1 MSKLTRIATALV
13 PAAMLF
19 IGSNAMADAKF
30 HVGIVTGT
38 VSQSED
44 DLRGAE
50 ALIKEYGSVKTGGM
64 IQHQTYPDDFM
75 SQQETFISNVVSLAD
90 DPKMKAIVVNQAI
103 PGTAEAFKRVHAKR
117 KDIFCLAGE
126 AHEDPLVIS
135 GSADFVAA
143 NDFVSRG
150 YTIIWAAK
158 QMGAKTFVHI
168 SFPRHMSYESMG
180 RRRSIMEQACKDLGM
195 TFAFETA
202 PDPTSDVGVAGAQ
215 QFILEKVPAWLKKYG
230 PNGEKVAFF
239 CTNDAHTEPLL
250 KQLLASKNGL
260 FVEADLPS
268 PLMGYPGALGLDLS
282 KEAGNF
288 PAILKKVE
296 AGVVAKGGSG
306 RFGTWA
312 FSYGYTVSAGLGE
325 YAIRVTEGKA
335 KKNNLP
341 DLFSAYGKFT
351 PGAKWNGAFYTDTN
365 TGVKTK
371 NMALVYMD
379 CYVFGGV
386 GGVKDKHFLTTTAQ
400 KVPEKYYTIKKH

>member
-1 MSKLTRIATALV
+1 MIKLNQIATALV
-13 PAAMLF
+13 PAAMLLA
-19 IGSNAMADAKF
+19 GTSAQAEAKF
-30 HVGIVTGT
+30 HVGVVTGT

-50 ALIKEYGSVKTGGM
+50 ALIKEYGSVKAGGM
-64 IQHQTYPDDFM
+64 IQHMTYPDDFM
-75 SQQETFISNVVSLAD
+75 SQQETFISNVVSMAD
-90 DPKMKAIVVNQAI
+90 DKQMKAIIVNQAI

-117 KDIFCLAGE
+117 PDIYCLAGE

-135 GSADFVAA
+135 GAADFVAA

-158 QMGAKTFVHI
+158 EMGAKTFVHI

-180 RRRSIMEQACKDLGM
+180 RRRSIMEAACNDLGVK
-195 TFAFETA
+195 FAFETA

-215 QFILEKVPAWLKKYG
+215 QFILEKVPTWLKKYG

-250 KQLLASKNGL
+250 KQLFASKNGL

-296 AGVVAKGGSG
+296 DGVVKKGGAG

-325 YAIRVTEGKA
+325 YAIRVLNGKA
-335 KKNNLP
+335 KKNSLN
-341 DLFSAYGKFT
+341 DLFAAYGKWT
-351 PGAKWNGAFYTDTN
+351 PGAKWNGAFYTDSN
-365 TGVKTK
+365 TGVKSK
-371 NMALVYMD
+371 NMALLYMD
-379 CYVFGGV
+379 CYVFGGHK
-386 GGVKDKHFLTTTAQ
+386 GQHFLATTAQ
-400 KVPEKYYTIKKH
+400 KVPAKYYAIKKH

>member
-1 MSKLTRIATALV
+1 MIKFTPIAAGLM
-13 PAAMLF
+13 PMAMFLA
-19 IGSNAMADAKF
+19 GAHAMADAPF
-30 HVGIVTGT
+30 HIGICTGT

-64 IQHQTYPDDFM
+64 VQHMTYPDDFM
-75 SQQETFISNVVSLAD
+75 SQQETFISNVVSMAD
-90 DPKMKAIVVNQAI
+90 DPKMKAIIVNQAI
-103 PGTAEAFKRVHAKR
+103 PGTAEAFKRIHAKR
-117 KDIFCLAGE
+117 KDMLCLAGE
-126 AHEDPLVIS
+126 AAEDPLVIS
-135 GSADFVAA
+135 AAADMVAN

-168 SFPRHMSYESMG
+168 SFPRHMSYESLG
-180 RRRSIMEQACKDLGM
+180 RRRAIMEQACKDLGLK
-195 TFAFETA
+195 FAFETA

-215 QFILEKVPAWLKKYG
+215 QFILEKVPAWLQKYG
-230 PNGEKVAFF
+230 PNGEKVAMF

-250 KQLLASKNGL
+250 KQLLASRNGL

-288 PAILKKVE
+288 QAILKKVE
-296 AGVVAKGGSG
+296 DGVVKKGGAG

-312 FSYGYTVSAGLGE
+312 YSSGYTVSAGLGE
-325 YAIRVTEGKA
+325 YAVQVINGKA
-335 KKNNLP
+335 RKGSLQ
-341 DLFSAYGKFT
+341 DLFSAYGKWT
-351 PGAKWNGAFYTDTN
+351 PGAKWNGAYYVDSN
-365 TGVKTK
+365 TGVRSR

-379 CYVFGGV
+379 TYVMGGLN
-386 GGVKDKHFLTTTAQ
+386 GKKFLGTTGI
-400 KVPEKYYTIKKH
+400 KVPEKYYAIKKQ

>member
-1 MSKLTRIATALV
+1 MIKSIKFATVLI
-13 PAAMLF
+13 PAAMLLN
-19 IGSNAMADAKF
+19 GPQALADAKF
-30 HVGIVTGT
+30 HIGICTGT

-50 ALIKEYGSVKTGGM
+50 ALLKEYGSVKDGGM
-64 IQHQTYPDDFM
+64 IQHMTYPDDFM
-75 SQQETFISNVVSLAD
+75 SQQETFISNVVSMAD
-90 DPKMKAIVVNQAI
+90 DPLMKAIVVNQAI

-117 KDIFCLAGE
+117 PDIFCLAGE

-135 GSADFVAA
+135 GSADFVASQ
-143 NDFVSRG
+143 DFVSRG

-168 SFPRHMSYESMG
+168 SFPRHMSYEGLG
-180 RRRSIMEQACKDLGM
+180 RRRAIMEVACKDLGIRW
-195 TFAFETA
+195 AFETA

-230 PNGEKVAFF
+230 PNGEKVAMF

-288 PAILKKVE
+288 QAILKKVE
-296 AGVVAKGGSG
+296 DGVVKKGGAG

-312 FSYGYTVSAGLGE
+312 YSSGFTVSAGLGE
-325 YAIRVTEGKA
+325 YAIRVINGKA
-335 KKNNLP
+335 KKGSRQ
-341 DLFSAYGKFT
+341 DLFSAYGKWT
-351 PGAKWNGAFYTDTN
+351 PGAKWNGAFYTDSN
-365 TGVKTK
+365 TGVRSK
-371 NMALVYMD
+371 NMALLFMD
-379 CYVFGGV
+379 CYVLGKLNGQ
-386 GGVKDKHFLTTTAQ
+386 HFLPTTQQ
-400 KVPEKYYTIKKH
+400 KVPVKYYAIKKQ